1 MKKVRFVKS
10 SSKNVINPFTYGS
23 DEYWKRRENLER
35 FLNYTSDRIYWM
47 WVNEELSDSQAAEMA
62 AEESGEKF
70 DASIEYE
77 NGGQSQQFSY
87 GGVTQN
93 SQVIKHF
100 LTDNK
105 EVGTKNLSTHY
116 DSDTGVVRLKN
127 YATIIAERDGNNVR
141 LSTKKYSVTTSKI
154 QSEVRREAKSMSLN
168 IVDREM
174 FADGGEIESQ
184 IKERLANASFEL
196 PLECIVYVPSTR
208 DANAII
214 PKNEMQQRVKEVQKF
229 LSNIF
234 GGYSSAN
241 VDGGYVSPDKGLIQE
256 DVVKVT
262 AFATKDAIQKSMPKL
277 VRRIQQWCIQWSQE
291 SMGFEF
297 EGDLFYIS
305 KNSKFSYGGMV
316 YGDGGEIADLKN
328 KLGKLESQRANW
340 IGQSKSK
347 ANKNSPYDNKIDEI
361 YTKIKMLEANE
372 DDTFSLPNSAE
383 VNRRYGGKDME
394 QKTAQMFANIF
405 HSDTSYSKFFRSLK
419 TATQKE
425 VFRKLQYPTY
435 QQKWSV
441 KPITNKSKDTIRF
454 KKMFE
459 DGGMVYGDGGT
470 AEEQNKHMILSQAKQ
485 VAHHVE
491 ELQEIL
497 SKDPNIDSWVV
508 AKMQDVSTGLSNI
521 THYLDGKSEYAN
533 GGEIILGG
541 GSMASVQDSIL
552 AKGAKLKSGKITL
565 GKLRSMIEEYN
576 SQGRN
581 FELRG
586 AYNQLELWSNG
597 NRLEAGSKEDIY
609 RALIRY
615 RYNPKYA
622 DGTELPEEIDFSSMT
637 DEEIINFANTLSYYD
652 RMDEGIEEEFDD
664 VEDAK
669 EYILLMEKGV

>member
-1 MKKVRFVKS
+1 MNKIK
-10 SSKNVINPFTYGS
+10 
-23 DEYWKRRENLER
+23 
-35 FLNYTSDRIYWM
+35 YTKGKY
-47 WVNEELSDSQAAEMA
+47 AT
-62 AEESGEKF
+62 
-70 DASIEYE
+70 
-77 NGGQSQQFSY
+77 

-93 SQVIKHF
+93 SQVIEHF

-127 YATIIAERDGNNVR
+127 YETIIAERDGSNVR
-141 LSTKKYSVTTSKI
+141 LSTKKYSATTSKI
-154 QSEVRREAKSMSLN
+154 QNEVSREAKSMGLN

-174 FADGGEIESQ
+174 FADGGEIESK

-196 PLECIVYVPSTR
+196 PLECIVYVPSTK

-241 VDGGYVSPDKGLIQE
+241 VDGGYVSSDKGLIQE

-277 VRRIQQWCIQWSQE
+277 VKRIQQWCNQWSQE
-291 SMGFEF
+291 SVGFEF

-305 KNSKFSYGGMV
+305 KDSTFSQGGM
-316 YGDGGEIADLKN
+316 
-328 KLGKLESQRANW
+328 
-340 IGQSKSK
+340 
-347 ANKNSPYDNKIDEI
+347 
-361 YTKIKMLEANE
+361 M
-372 DDTFSLPNSAE
+372 
-383 VNRRYGGKDME
+383 
-394 QKTAQMFANIF
+394 
-405 HSDTSYSKFFRSLK
+405 
-419 TATQKE
+419 
-425 VFRKLQYPTY
+425 
-435 QQKWSV
+435 
-441 KPITNKSKDTIRF
+441 
-454 KKMFE
+454 
-459 DGGMVYGDGGT
+459 YGDGGT

-497 SKDPNIDSWVV
+497 AKDPTIDSWVV

-521 THYLDGKSEYAN
+521 THYLDGKSEYAV

-541 GSMASVQDSIL
+541 GSMASAQDSIM
-552 AKGAKLKSGKITL
+552 ANGAKLKSGKLTL
-565 GKLRSMIEEYN
+565 GKLKSMIEEYN
-576 SQGRN
+576 SEGRN
-581 FELRG
+581 FELGG

-597 NRLEAGSKEDIY
+597 NRIEAGSKEDIY
-609 RALIRY
+609 RALVRY
-615 RYNPKYA
+615 RFNPKYA
-622 DGTELPEEIDFSSMT
+622 DGAELPEEIDFSTMT